1 MMFDHHYPFLSDYY
15 AIVLGFSIVILV
27 FLMLFIQYLRIG
39 LNSEESVIIDS
50 TANAY
55 ASNEKALDG
64 QHHH

>member
-1 MMFDHHYPFLSDYY
+1 MMFDHHHPFLSDYY

-55 ASNEKALDG
+55 APNEKALDG